1 MVFVEV
7 FFFPLFF
14 SFPFVNFSE
23 KSSKL
28 LYSPEKS
35 SNFAADGIFLKI
47 TEPNKGFSRNL
58 QTNSLKIP
66 IRPRG

>member
-1 MVFVEV
+1 MVFMEV

-14 SFPFVNFSE
+14 LSLLLIFPK